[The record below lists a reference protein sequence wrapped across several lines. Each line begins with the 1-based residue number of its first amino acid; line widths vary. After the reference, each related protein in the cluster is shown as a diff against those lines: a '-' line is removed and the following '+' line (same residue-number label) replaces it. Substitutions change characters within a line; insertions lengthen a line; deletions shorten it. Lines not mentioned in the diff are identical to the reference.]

1 MGLPPDARWTP
12 RWLQQMKEA
21 RLCGPSLPVIAG
33 AQTETG
39 GISCKADSL
48 SKDCANRRVAQ
59 NASRTPTPG
68 GLRIPGKVSAY
79 LRSNSGSV
87 AQFAAMRRFVL
98 GEQLGA

>member
-1 MGLPPDARWTP
+1 
-12 RWLQQMKEA
+12 MKEA

-59 NASRTPTPG
+59 NALRTPTPG
-68 GLRIPGKVSAY
+68 GLRIPGKVSACMIGAERLSPAQQ
-79 LRSNSGSV
+79 LRQLGE
-87 AQFAAMRRFVL
+87 ADHHAAGLVL
-98 GEQLGA
+98 GEQLGG